1 MTMRSNQPGV
11 VMIAVHDGFYGCGTG
26 AGQSNRTFLRIV
38 ASLLAPAVRLAI
50 LPIRLVP
57 GSSEYDP
64 AWHQQTLA
72 NLGETSADVVP
83 VDNGTAGLTRFGGLD
98 CFRAASASAASS
110 ISRLLPR
117 TSRVLVAAFD
127 VPFFGLALLLPPHAR
142 PSLVN
147 IARATATLQAPGDSE
162 RIAWERA
169 GLLATATAGGYIA
182 ATSRHIRDHLTAA
195 YDIPQTAITDLTNG
209 LTRAEQGPDPAP
221 PLVTRLLP
229 PAAEHGF
236 LLSFGRAEPYKGFDD
251 LLDALDILRTSGLR
265 VPHTV
270 LAAVTD
276 GPPRSAYQRHLAHR
290 IDAGHLDVTLHT
302 AFSPGIRALLGHP
315 ALAGVIVPSRAE
327 PFGRIPLEAYAAGAS
342 TVIATT
348 AGGLAETVTEP
359 LTGYTARPA
368 DPPSLAAAISRALT
382 DGPADHA
389 RMLAEGRRLT
399 ATRYDYHAN
408 VRAFLTRHA
417 PWAISSPQSA

>member
-1 MTMRSNQPGV
+1 M
-11 VMIAVHDGFYGCGTG
+11 
-26 AGQSNRTFLRIV
+26 
-38 ASLLAPAVRLAI
+38 
-50 LPIRLVP
+50 
-57 GSSEYDP
+57 
-64 AWHQQTLA
+64 
-72 NLGETSADVVP
+72 
-83 VDNGTAGLTRFGGLD
+83 
-98 CFRAASASAASS
+98 
-110 ISRLLPR
+110 
-117 TSRVLVAAFD
+117 
-127 VPFFGLALLLPPHAR
+127 
-142 PSLVN
+142 
-147 IARATATLQAPGDSE
+147 
-162 RIAWERA
+162 
-169 GLLATATAGGYIA
+169 
-182 ATSRHIRDHLTAA
+182 
-195 YDIPQTAITDLTNG
+195 
-209 LTRAEQGPDPAP
+209 
-221 PLVTRLLP
+221 
-229 PAAEHGF
+229 
-236 LLSFGRAEPYKGFDD
+236 
-251 LLDALDILRTSGLR
+251 
-265 VPHTV
+265 
-270 LAAVTD
+270 TD

-399 ATRYDYHAN
+399 ATRYDYHAI